1 MAEKLYKVNEAIEIG
16 YQAPGAKSDLIIKA
30 DIYNPS
36 KELIS
41 LGVPLQE
48 VGSSGTYRGSF
59 TPTIGGTWQVI
70 MYTEVD
76 SYTRDSQV
84 TKSYSVGLY
93 NLEDVGLAVNALQT
107 ALTALGDVATDSD
120 VDAAITAIEGAITAL
135 GDVAVQ
141 GDVDAAVTAL
151 EGYIAALDVATGTD
165 VTNTQTAITNAITA
179 AQGVIMG
186 AITTTQ
192 GVITGAIATSQG
204 VITTAISGV
213 QTKCNIIETK
223 IDALDTPAMAF

>member
-1 MAEKLYKVNEAIEIG
+1 MAEKLYKVNEVIELG
-16 YQAPGAKSDLIIKA
+16 YQAPGAKSDLTIKA

-36 KELIS
+36 KELVS
-41 LGVPLQE
+41 VGVPLQE

-93 NLEDVGLAVNALQT
+93 NLEDVGIAVDALQT
-107 ALTALGDVATDSD
+107 ALNDLGDVATS
-120 VDAAITAIEGAITAL
+120 
-135 GDVAVQ
+135 GD
-141 GDVDAAVTAL
+141 
-151 EGYIAALDVATGTD
+151 
-165 VTNTQTAITNAITA
+165 ITA
-179 AQGVIMG
+179 AQGVITNAIEALHDIDASEVQAAAAAAITAAG
-186 AITTTQ
+186 LATATNVSDAQSAIATLINALNNLSAAQVQAAAAAAITT
-192 GVITGAIATSQG
+192 ANLATA
-204 VITTAISGV
+204 TAVGDV
-213 QTKCNIIETK
+213 QTKCNTIETK